1 MLVVKTEG
9 LTKEFRTGFWRT
21 RVRVLHDLNLEV
33 RQGEIFGY
41 LGPNGAGKTTTM
53 NLLMGLIYPTA
64 GRAWILGR
72 DVSDVAVKAAVGF
85 LPENPY
91 FYTYLTGWEFLNF
104 YGQLFG
110 IPSGERRR
118 RIEEL
123 LHLVGLSDAGKL
135 QLRKYSKGMLQRI
148 GLAQALIN
156 DPQAVFLDEPM
167 SGLDPVG
174 RKEVRDLI
182 LSLKAKGKTVFFS
195 SHIIPDVEMI
205 CDRVG
210 IIVNGRLIRVGPLEE
225 LLGSELESIE
235 ISASGLDDAAMVE
248 MAQWSVRPPVQR
260 GEKVFFAV
268 GTEKE
273 AMQVVERL
281 LKMGALIHA
290 ILPHR
295 LTLEEHFLREV
306 ANREQGRR
314 ASPEPGRRGEP

>member
-110 IPSGERRR
+110 IPHGERRR

-248 MAQWSVRPPVQR
+248 MAQWSVRPPVHR

-314 ASPEPGRRGEP
+314 ASPEPGRRGGP

>member
-314 ASPEPGRRGEP
+314 ASPEPGRRGGP